1 MGFATSKCEFHLVR
15 RCCAAGDYHA
25 RPHTFDCPDPIFD
38 GPEPTTIQWCTR
50 CQSLSHSS
58 EQCPRGFADN
68 PIFEPDPTTIQ
79 WCTRCQSLSHS
90 TEQCPRGFADKP
102 IFEPD
107 PTSIQWCTRCQSL
120 NHSSEQCPRGFADNP
135 IFEPDPTKINN
146 RWCTTCGGHRAIG
159 HSCSRC

>member
-58 EQCPRGFADN
+58 EQCPRRFADK

-90 TEQCPRGFADKP
+90 SEQCPRGFADKP
-102 IFEPD
+102 I
-107 PTSIQWCTRCQSL
+107 
-120 NHSSEQCPRGFADNP
+120 FADNP